1 MDDTSEIQKLP
12 ISTQYEQLET
22 IATQLHTRKIAE
34 VLQFLQDRTRLS
46 NPLFEQ
52 SLLNT
57 QIEQAKLVDIN
68 APNMSLKDKFIF
80 VCAPTSLNV
89 AFEKDYY
96 LLCLQSVALSN
107 IRHLPK
113 APIWLEAN
121 SPKHL
126 EEAEL
131 LSQNLSLYAWL
142 GFKFPQI
149 FIEHDAVP
157 ALRKSISRYI
167 ENALLTQSGYGET
180 SREVE
185 VKFLR

>member
-1 MDDTSEIQKLP
+1 MDT
-12 ISTQYEQLET
+12 
-22 IATQLHTRKIAE
+22 
-34 VLQFLQDRTRLS
+34 
-46 NPLFEQ
+46 
-52 SLLNT
+52 
-57 QIEQAKLVDIN
+57 N

-80 VCAPTSLNV
+80 VCAPISLNV

-96 LLCLQSVALSN
+96 LLCLQSVAIST

-113 APIWLEAN
+113 APTWLEAN

-126 EEAEL
+126 EDAEL

-149 FIEHDAVP
+149 FIEGDTVP
-157 ALRKSISRYI
+157 TLRKSISRYI
-167 ENALLTQSGYGET
+167 ENALLTQAGYGEI
-180 SREVE
+180 SRETE